1 MKIRNSRLRGLATV
15 EAALILPILLI
26 LTFGMIEY
34 SWMFLKDQNITNAAR
49 AGARVGAT
57 ADGTNTQITTQV
69 DSLMTSYN
77 LQNSGY
83 TTSIKVNGAAGQA
96 GTAVKGAMIEV
107 EITVPYANMQVTGMS
122 IFPVPNTLHAKVA
135 MKKEGH

>member
-1 MKIRNSRLRGLATV
+1 MNQKIRRRSGLATV
-15 EAALILPILLI
+15 EAVLILPILPI

-34 SWMFLKDQNITNAAR
+34 SWMFLKDQNLTNTAR

-57 ADGTNTQITTQV
+57 ADGTNAQINAQIT
-69 DSLMTSYN
+69 SLLTSYN

-83 TTSIKVNGAAGQA
+83 TTTIRVNGAAGEA
-96 GTAVKGAMIEV
+96 GTAIRGSMVEV

-122 IFPVPNTLHAKVA
+122 IFPLPATLHAKVA

>member
-1 MKIRNSRLRGLATV
+1 MNTRQYRLHGLATV
-15 EAALILPILLI
+15 EAVLILPILLI

-57 ADGTNTQITTQV
+57 ADGTNAQINAQV
-69 DSLMTSYN
+69 DSLMASYN
-77 LQNSGY
+77 LAGSGY
-83 TTSIKVNGAAGQA
+83 TTAIRVNGVAGDA
-96 GTAVKGAMIEV
+96 GTAVKGSMIEV

>member
-1 MKIRNSRLRGLATV
+1 MKAKRARHRGLATV

-34 SWMFLKDQNITNAAR
+34 SWMFLKDQNITNTAR
-49 AGARVGAT
+49 AGARIGAT
-57 ADGTNTQITTQV
+57 ADGTNAQITAQIT
-69 DSLMTSYN
+69 SLMTSYN

-83 TTSIKVNGAAGQA
+83 TTTIRVNGAAGDA
-96 GTAVKGAMIEV
+96 GTAVKGAMVEV
-107 EITVPYANMQVTGMS
+107 EITVPYANMQVTGMNM
-122 IFPVPNTLHAKVA
+122 FPVPNTLHAKVA